1 MINNSKPNNDNCN
14 DYEDDCNHSH
24 NHCNDN
30 DCCHDDHHHNNCCPT
45 PCTTSE
51 SCNFKPNC
59 VAKCCNP
66 LVCECE
72 DVEQSHCVP
81 IIAERVFDCSC
92 IKNLQFGEAD
102 QINNADIEVQIDNY
116 DKDTMPSGSP
126 ICIDKVSTQVESIG
140 IDTAVFP
147 DLSFKVGTQS
157 PILFK
162 PLPGSPGLATDFQAI
177 IKTSNLCCNDH
188 SGIKTKIL
196 STQELIFSGSK
207 ATVTITGRIGCTCFR
222 AHYTQAVPF
231 VINGNFPGIHPMSI
245 FSKLCLPK
253 EQKTVKLNLS
263 FSPCISID
271 CITPDPN
278 FVISPTGKF
287 KVSAEYS
294 FLVDSELTATTT
306 EKLGV
311 FVTDKE
317 IKCNDGSA
325 ASGCKSKC
333 H

>member
-1 MINNSKPNNDNCN
+1 
-14 DYEDDCNHSH
+14 
-24 NHCNDN
+24 
-30 DCCHDDHHHNNCCPT
+30 
-45 PCTTSE
+45 
-51 SCNFKPNC
+51 
-59 VAKCCNP
+59 P

-92 IKNLQFGEAD
+92 IKTLLFGSAD
-102 QINNADIEVQIDNY
+102 TINGADIEVQIDNY
-116 DKDTMPSGSP
+116 DVDTMPSGSP

-140 IDTAVFP
+140 IDVGQGSLP
-147 DLSFKVGTQS
+147 FKVGTQS
-157 PILFK
+157 QVLFF
-162 PLPGSPGLATDFQAI
+162 PLLGSPNLVTDFQAI
-177 IKTSNLCCNDH
+177 VKTSNLCCNDH
-188 SGIKTKIL
+188 SGIKTKII
-196 STQELIFSGSK
+196 STQELIFSGSN

-222 AHYTQAVPF
+222 AHYKTVINTPF
-231 VINGNFPGIHPMSI
+231 TINGNFPGIYPMSI
-245 FSKLCLPK
+245 LSKLCLPK
-253 EQKTVKLNLS
+253 EQKTVKLKLS

-271 CITPDPN
+271 CITPAPGFD
-278 FVISPTGKF
+278 IDATGKF

-317 IKCNDGSA
+317 IKCNDGSD